1 MKFIQIYFSEITIF
15 NYLVKLKKN
24 CYFSLF
30 IKEKIIISILIEK
43 IKMVRVNLLLK
54 YHYGDKHMEGV
65 TNVQNQLNSVI
76 WIKLYTFSKI

>member
-15 NYLVKLKKN
+15 NYLVKLQN
-24 CYFSLF
+24 SYFSF
-30 IKEKIIISILIEK
+30 YIKEKIIISILIEK
-43 IKMVRVNLLLK
+43 IEMVSVNLLLK

-65 TNVQNQLNSVI
+65 TRVQNQSNSVI

>member
-1 MKFIQIYFSEITIF
+1 
-15 NYLVKLKKN
+15 
-24 CYFSLF
+24 
-30 IKEKIIISILIEK
+30 
-43 IKMVRVNLLLK
+43 MVRVNLLLK